1 MEQQIKTGPKDVFLN
16 LLVIITLYVS
26 VISFIAL
33 LSQYISYLY
42 PDPSNFYF
50 NNISNQIR
58 LSSAALIVVFPVFI
72 FLSWLIGKDL
82 AANPSKREL
91 KSRRWLIYLTLFIS
105 AVTIIVDLVTMI
117 YNFYSGDLTIQFFLK
132 ILVIFLVAG
141 AVFGYYAWELKR
153 SFSPAKLPKV
163 SAWTSS
169 VIIFVAVVA
178 GFFIVGSPA
187 TQRDRRFDE
196 QRANNLQILQ
206 NEIVNYWTQKDILP
220 SNLDALKNSISGF
233 NPLVDP
239 QTGQP
244 YEYNIKS
251 KLSFELCANF
261 KKPSLNSGL
270 NAKERLPV
278 QIYSDPYSD
287 NWNHGVGRSCFERT
301 IDPQLY
307 KNRGNLPPPKQ

>member
-1 MEQQIKTGPKDVFLN
+1 MEQQTKTGPKEVFLN
-16 LLVIITLYVS
+16 LLVIVTLYVS

-33 LSQYISYLY
+33 LFQYISYLY
-42 PDPSNFYF
+42 PDRLNFYF
-50 NNISNQIR
+50 NNISSQIR

-82 AANPSKREL
+82 AANPPKREL

-105 AVTIIVDLVTMI
+105 AVTIIVDLVTLI

-132 ILVIFLVAG
+132 ILVIFMVAG

-153 SFSPAKLPKV
+153 SFGPARLPRI
-163 SAWTSS
+163 SAWSS
-169 VIIFVAVVA
+169 SILIFIAVVA

-196 QRANNLQILQ
+196 QRVNNLQILQ
-206 NEIVNYWTQKDILP
+206 TEIINYWTLKDQLP
-220 SNLDALKNSISGF
+220 SNLDALKNSVSGF
-233 NPLVDP
+233 NPPVDP
-239 QTGQP
+239 QTGRP

-251 KLSFELCANF
+251 KLSFELCADF
-261 KKPSLNSGL
+261 KKPSLNRSS
-270 NAKERLPV
+270 NAKERLPDS
-278 QIYSDPYSD
+278 IYNDPYSQ
-287 NWNHGVGRSCFERT
+287 NWDHNVDRSCFART

-307 KNRGNLPPPKQ
+307 KNRAILPPLKQ